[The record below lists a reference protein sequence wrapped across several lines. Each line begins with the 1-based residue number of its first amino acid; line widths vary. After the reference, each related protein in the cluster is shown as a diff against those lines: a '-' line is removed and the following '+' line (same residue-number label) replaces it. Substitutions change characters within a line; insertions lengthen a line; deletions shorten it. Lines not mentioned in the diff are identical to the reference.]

1 MENPVPL
8 HSSTGHWT
16 VCCVDVSCVCV
27 YVCVCGSVWRPQR
40 FDSIT
45 TGIIPGRTDKN
56 ICRFFGALADSFL
69 IP

>member
-1 MENPVPL
+1 M
-8 HSSTGHWT
+8 
-16 VCCVDVSCVCV
+16 CCVDVSCVCV